1 MKAHG
6 TIDRRRSRRVF
17 LAIPVRLRAVKQD
30 GTPVE
35 ESAETVVISWFGAL
49 LRMHSLLEKGT
60 LLTVTNSSSKVSE
73 QFRVAWVG
81 TQLPDGRWHIG
92 IEVLNPR
99 EDFWGISFP
108 PEKPNDLM

>member
-6 TIDRRRSRRVF
+6 TIDQRRRRSRRVL

-49 LRMHSLLEKGT
+49 LRMHSMLEKGS
-60 LLTVTNSSSKVSE
+60 LLTVTNSSSKAS

-92 IEVLNPR
+92 IEALNPR
-99 EDFWGISFP
+99 EDFWGISFS
-108 PEKPNDLM
+108 PEKSSDL